1 MSLKNKKRNKPYHP
15 FIFGIVILSLILLM
29 TLTTFANGTKKT
41 PFTLSEAVKIALE
54 NGNDMKT
61 ALFELKKSELT
72 YQQTKA
78 DLLLNPSILSELS
91 NQTALLVAQ
100 RNYEITRSNQVQ
112 VVEEA
117 YYNILKI
124 QRLVALAQ
132 ENINR
137 SQKQL
142 ENVKAKYSLGM
153 VAQID
158 VISAEYELSKAQSDR
173 LNAESNLQ
181 IAKMNFNQLLGRD
194 LNTSV
199 ELTSELTFKPSVV
212 DLKQSTDYALTHR
225 LEIKKA
231 EDEVTLKIKEVQV
244 NTNDY
249 TPLLN
254 QKKSQVDLEVS
265 KVNLE
270 NIQNNILIELQQNYE
285 SLKTTERNV
294 PLQEK
299 NLTKANEYLRI
310 AEARFDAGAITSIE
324 LIDARND
331 AYEAENAYLQAVFDY
346 NVAMSKF
353 YNSLGMSLE
362 ERMKSFSD
370 DGSKSAPQE
379 QPTE

>member
-1 MSLKNKKRNKPYHP
+1 MIR
-15 FIFGIVILSLILLM
+15 FI
-29 TLTTFANGTKKT
+29 
-41 PFTLSEAVKIALE
+41 
-54 NGNDMKT
+54 
-61 ALFELKKSELT
+61 
-72 YQQTKA
+72 
-78 DLLLNPSILSELS
+78 
-91 NQTALLVAQ
+91 
-100 RNYEITRSNQVQ
+100 
-112 VVEEA
+112 
-117 YYNILKI
+117 
-124 QRLVALAQ
+124 
-132 ENINR
+132 
-137 SQKQL
+137 
-142 ENVKAKYSLGM
+142 
-153 VAQID
+153 
-158 VISAEYELSKAQSDR
+158 
-173 LNAESNLQ
+173 
-181 IAKMNFNQLLGRD
+181 
-194 LNTSV
+194 
-199 ELTSELTFKPSVV
+199 
-212 DLKQSTDYALTHR
+212 
-225 LEIKKA
+225 
-231 EDEVTLKIKEVQV
+231 
-244 NTNDY
+244 
-249 TPLLN
+249 PLLN